1 MSDSLT
7 HLLLS
12 PLYLAGFVLAA
23 ATAAAT
29 LDDWRNSRRSSR
41 ILPPDN
47 RGALA
52 ALRPSGLRA
61 ACVSARPVL
70 AHVNATG
77 VLRFA
82 AHCPA
87 GHISILPELAGS
99 QHYATTIRHFCAAH
113 PADSR
118 TLLVPGLLENP
129 GSQDALVRFCRHVNY
144 YVRKSETPHPP
155 PGLTLT
161 SPNL

>member
-12 PLYLAGFVLAA
+12 PLYLAGFVVTMAA
-23 ATAAAT
+23 AVSAF
-29 LDDWRNSRRSSR
+29 DDWRDSRRGAR
-41 ILPPDN
+41 MLPADN

-61 ACVSARPVL
+61 ACEGMRPQL

-82 AHCPA
+82 ADCPA

-113 PADSR
+113 PADSC

-144 YVRKSETPHPP
+144 YVRKSETQRPT